1 MKSKNLRRIVIA
13 ALLTA
18 FCCVA
23 TMLIQIRTPMN
34 GYLNMG
40 DCFVLLAAWSLGGV
54 WGAAAAGVGSAL
66 ADLFSGY
73 VTFVPGTLII
83 KALMA
88 VVAVAL
94 YKLLTKVK
102 LPKILTY
109 IVSAIAA
116 EVVMVFGYFVFEA
129 VFIGEGMAALGGIP
143 WNLVQGAFGIISGVV
158 IITLVSNIK
167 PVQNFINES
176 FNRS

>member
-1 MKSKNLRRIVIA
+1 MKSKSLRRIVIA

-40 DCFVLLAAWSLGGV
+40 DCFVLLSAWSLGGI

-73 VTFVPGTLII
+73 VTFVPGTFVI

-88 VVAVAL
+88 IVAVAL
-94 YKLLTKVK
+94 YKLLTKVR
-102 LPKILTY
+102 LPKIAAY
-109 IVSAIAA
+109 VISAVAA
-116 EVVMVFGYFVFEA
+116 EVVMVLGYFVYEA
-129 VFIGEGMAALGGIP
+129 LFIGEGMAALGGIP
-143 WNLVQGAFGIISGVV
+143 WNIVQGVFGIITGTV
-158 IITLVSNIK
+158 IILLISKIK
-167 PVQNFINES
+167 PVQAFIDES
-176 FNRS
+176 FNK

>member
-1 MKSKNLRRIVIA
+1 MRSKNLRRIVIA

-73 VTFVPGTLII
+73 VIFVPGTLII

-88 VVAVAL
+88 VTAMAL
-94 YKLLTKVK
+94 YKLLTKAK
-102 LPKILTY
+102 LPKIAAY
-109 IVSAIAA
+109 VISAAAA
-116 EVVMVFGYFVFEA
+116 EAVMVSGYFIYEA
-129 VFIGEGMAALGGIP
+129 VFVGEGMAALGGIP
-143 WNLVQGAFGIISGVV
+143 WNLVQGAFGIVTGTV
-158 IITLVSNIK
+158 IITLISKIK
-167 PVQNFINES
+167 PVQDFIS
-176 FNRS
+176 GK

>member
-66 ADLFSGY
+66 VDLFSSY

-88 VVAVAL
+88 VVAVVLFKA
-94 YKLLTKVK
+94 LTKVK
-102 LPKILTY
+102 LPKIAAY
-109 IVSAIAA
+109 VISAIAA
-116 EVVMVFGYFVFEA
+116 EAVMILGYFIYEA
-129 VFIGEGMAALGGIP
+129 LFIGEGMAALAGIP
-143 WNLVQGAFGIISGVV
+143 WNLVQGAFGIVTGTL
-158 IITLVSNIK
+158 IITIVSKIK
-167 PVQNFINES
+167 PVQDFIDES
-176 FNRS
+176 FVK